1 MEVLIVCARLLLAA
15 FLRDLIGWERE
26 SRNRAAGFIVSV
38 WAFLIMLI
46 VVDGFEEFYGNEK
59 WDATRFA
66 GEVVSEIGFLSAGT
80 ILQKNYEVSGLTTAA
95 TLWLSGAINL
105 AVGIG

>member
-1 MEVLIVCARLLLAA
+1 
-15 FLRDLIGWERE
+15 
-26 SRNRAAGFIVSV
+26 
-38 WAFLIMLI
+38 MLI

-80 ILQKNYEVSGLTTAA
+80 RLQKNYEVSGLTTAA
-95 TLWLSGAINL
+95 TLWLSGAIDL